1 MIVKVIYK
9 SGEEINEDMS
19 VNDAAIR
26 LKTDVDV
33 QAIEFPDDASNRL
46 LEKKLEELLV
56 FGIK

>member
-9 SGEEINEDMS
+9 NGEEINEDMS

-26 LKTDVDV
+26 LKTDVEV

-56 FGIK
+56 FGI

>member
-9 SGEEINEDMS
+9 NGEEINEDMS

-46 LEKKLEELLV
+46 LEKRLEELLV
-56 FGIK
+56 LGLK

>member
-9 SGEEINEDMS
+9 NGEEINEDMS
-19 VNDAAIR
+19 VNDAAFR
-26 LKTDVDV
+26 LKTDVEV

-56 FGIK
+56 FGI